1 MFLHRFAKNRK
12 WWLPLLVLILIFT
25 TLNMASK
32 NDRILTTFEKPV
44 IHVLSPFQSG
54 LSKISFTISNVF
66 NKIPLIFKNQKDIDE
81 LQNQVAELLHYK
93 HQVVEYQQENDKLR
107 QMLNLK
113 QRSFQYDLEAAE
125 VIGRDPGNWFDVVLI
140 DKGKKHGLKK
150 DMAVITDKGLVGYIT
165 STTNN
170 NSKVILITD
179 DRSSVSAMIQ
189 RTRDHGI
196 LKGTIAPSP
205 RGYLKMVF
213 LPQDANLVKGD
224 IIVSSGLGGV
234 IPKGIVIGEIVE
246 AKKEPHDL
254 MQYAIVK
261 PAVDFQKLEYIFVI
275 KNQGGTQP

>member
-1 MFLHRFAKNRK
+1 MHRFAKNRK